1 MDVKKSTV
9 YKRLFLTNI
18 IVAIFL
24 IITLDMYFLI
34 KFYENNKKTQI
45 YINDKV
51 VYDLNEEIN
60 SIADNSEV
68 IEKNIYGDLEILT
81 DIINFMD
88 TDAIS
93 YLESKLDKFSS
104 SSESSYNGIENF
116 VKSSFYSNSNLDE
129 ISFISYKRLEKSSF
143 DSENK
148 IKKEQ
153 LSEGD
158 IEKFKSFNGVITDKN
173 TITFIKTIRD
183 SSNLE
188 EKGLILL
195 KYNFNN
201 IHNIISKYENDY
213 DVMLLNSDGYI
224 IYSSEDNY
232 DYERYE
238 YIDKILEDNSIIN
251 LDKKYFISK
260 IENKYGIIA
269 VSKFGIYKMNKF
281 PLSLI
286 GSIIFIDSIVLIVA
300 LSIIYIKLK
309 KLNRRTN
316 SILDVMNEVK
326 NGNLN
331 IRIPISLDN
340 DEINYIAENFN
351 EMCAEL
357 DKYIKKIYLSQI
369 EQKKI
374 EMIALQNQ
382 INPHFL
388 YNTLESIRMKA
399 ICNGDKDVAKMLYT
413 LSFLFRKQ
421 VKDNNIISL
430 KDEIEYCTK
439 YIEIFNFRY
448 SDTFNYNIDFPSEF
462 EDIQIIKFT
471 LQPVV
476 ENYFI
481 HGIRLG
487 DNDNFI
493 NIQVTK
499 EKTDI
504 IITIKDNGK
513 GIPKEKLE
521 LINKNLIDENED
533 GRSIG
538 IINVHKR
545 LINEFGKEYGVRFEE
560 NIENGVIIKVKIKE
574 RYNYV

>member
-1 MDVKKSTV
+1 MEAKKSTV

-18 IVAIFL
+18 IVVIFL
-24 IITLDMYFLI
+24 IITLDMYFFI
-34 KFYENNKKTQI
+34 KFYENNKKSQI
-45 YINDKV
+45 YVNDKV

-68 IEKNIYGDLEILT
+68 IEKNIYSDLEVLK

-88 TDAIS
+88 TDTIS

-104 SSESSYNGIENF
+104 RSESSYNGIENF
-116 VKSSFYSNSNLDE
+116 VKSSFYSNTNLDE
-129 ISFISYKRLEKSSF
+129 ISFIGYKRLEKSSF
-143 DSENK
+143 NSQNQ

-153 LSEGD
+153 LIEED
-158 IEKFKSFNGVITDKN
+158 IENYKNFNGVITDKN
-173 TITFIKTIRD
+173 SITFIKTIRD
-183 SSNLE
+183 NSNLE
-188 EKGLILL
+188 EKGLMLL

-201 IHNIISKYENDY
+201 ISNIINKYENDY
-213 DVMLLNSDGYI
+213 DVMLLNSKGYI
-224 IYSSEDNY
+224 IYSSDDNY
-232 DYERYE
+232 DYVRYK
-238 YIDKILEDNSIIN
+238 YIDEILEDNITIN
-251 LDKKYFISK
+251 LDKKYFVSK

-269 VSKFGIYKMNKF
+269 VSKFLTSKINKF

-286 GSIIFIDSIVLIVA
+286 SSLIFIDSLVLIVA

-309 KLNRRTN
+309 HLSKRTD
-316 SILDVMNEVK
+316 SILGVMKEVK

-331 IRIPISLDN
+331 IKIPISSDN

-374 EMIALQNQ
+374 EMVALQNQ

-399 ICNGDKDVAKMLYT
+399 ICNGDKDVGKMLYT

-421 VKDNNIISL
+421 VKDKNIISL
-430 KDEIEYCTK
+430 KDEIEYCNK
-439 YIEIFNFRY
+439 YMEIFKFRY
-448 SDTFNYNIDFPSEF
+448 SDSFTYNIDFPPEF

-471 LQPVV
+471 LQPLI

-499 EKTDI
+499 EKSDI

-513 GIPKEKLE
+513 GIPKEKIE
-521 LINKNLIDENED
+521 LIKKNLIDENED
-533 GRSIG
+533 GKSIG

-545 LINEFGKEYGVRFEE
+545 LTNEFGKEYGVTFEE